1 MINEDKF
8 VELAKTVLN
17 RNIEDNLDQK
27 KAVLADV
34 YDDQFIVAGPGS
46 GKTTTLVLKILKYYF
61 VDGIN
66 PENMMVTTFTK
77 KAAGELEKR
86 TINWAQK
93 IADAIDE
100 PLTNSFKKMKIG
112 TLDSIA
118 EDYVSKHDDV
128 SVIDNF
134 TTSAL
139 MMQTLLDGDRQEDK
153 QLKQFIRDLNG
164 GSAKLSVS
172 EINKKLIDFRSA
184 VYNDMADIS
193 KMYAEAGSEKIVFDI
208 LNEYEVKLK
217 ERDILDYSLL
227 ERRFF
232 ELLQEDAFDDL
243 IDNLQVLLVDEYQ
256 DTNYLQEQ
264 IYFRIASYVKDN
276 NGSITIVGDDDQS
289 LYRFRGANVSL
300 FINYVERISA
310 SVGIKPNIVYL
321 HENYRSS
328 ANIVNFLNDY
338 ISVDEKYTQCRTS
351 QKPDIVATKTAENG
365 YPVVGIFINNMEE
378 LANDISHLIYSLK
391 MNEEVEFKGINSSF
405 NVKFNDPS
413 IAYLLYSPQEINKGN
428 NKKLPYYIRENLL
441 KLDEDIMVFNPRG
454 QNIEKTEIASL
465 MCGLMLISIDKDKQL
480 ESSVSNIPKRTQK
493 TLTQWREYATSY
505 INEKEEELVVEI
517 DEGNVYMPD
526 LINIIKNESQ
536 FLIEQTAEN
545 KIYYDII
552 CEAIEQTIDAIAYE
566 GYISSKQLFHNIL
579 FPIALGVMEID
590 DESFGDINLD
600 ETVNIMSIHQAKGLE
615 FDVVIVDVGSDIR
628 KLDNYSE
635 FKIFPKKPGDTY
647 GIENYIRDDY
657 SDLNVVDKDV
667 AIDEAFNEIIRRFF
681 VAYSRPKSLLILCG
695 LNSMRMGIKGN
706 FGRKYIPNMATGWNR
721 DKVWKWENLDNLFNT
736 IDKI

>member
-289 LYRFRGANVSL
+289 QIGRASCR
-300 FINYVERISA
+300 ER
-310 SVGIKPNIVYL
+310 V
-321 HENYRSS
+321 
-328 ANIVNFLNDY
+328 
-338 ISVDEKYTQCRTS
+338 
-351 QKPDIVATKTAENG
+351 
-365 YPVVGIFINNMEE
+365 
-378 LANDISHLIYSLK
+378 
-391 MNEEVEFKGINSSF
+391 
-405 NVKFNDPS
+405 
-413 IAYLLYSPQEINKGN
+413 
-428 NKKLPYYIRENLL
+428 
-441 KLDEDIMVFNPRG
+441 
-454 QNIEKTEIASL
+454 
-465 MCGLMLISIDKDKQL
+465 
-480 ESSVSNIPKRTQK
+480 
-493 TLTQWREYATSY
+493 
-505 INEKEEELVVEI
+505 
-517 DEGNVYMPD
+517 
-526 LINIIKNESQ
+526 
-536 FLIEQTAEN
+536 
-545 KIYYDII
+545 
-552 CEAIEQTIDAIAYE
+552 
-566 GYISSKQLFHNIL
+566 
-579 FPIALGVMEID
+579 
-590 DESFGDINLD
+590 
-600 ETVNIMSIHQAKGLE
+600 
-615 FDVVIVDVGSDIR
+615 
-628 KLDNYSE
+628 
-635 FKIFPKKPGDTY
+635 
-647 GIENYIRDDY
+647 
-657 SDLNVVDKDV
+657 
-667 AIDEAFNEIIRRFF
+667 
-681 VAYSRPKSLLILCG
+681 
-695 LNSMRMGIKGN
+695 
-706 FGRKYIPNMATGWNR
+706 
-721 DKVWKWENLDNLFNT
+721 
-736 IDKI
+736 

>member
-193 KMYAEAGSEKIVFDI
+193 KMYAEAGSEK
-208 LNEYEVKLK
+208 N
-217 ERDILDYSLL
+217 SL
-227 ERRFF
+227 
-232 ELLQEDAFDDL
+232 
-243 IDNLQVLLVDEYQ
+243 
-256 DTNYLQEQ
+256 
-264 IYFRIASYVKDN
+264 
-276 NGSITIVGDDDQS
+276 
-289 LYRFRGANVSL
+289 
-300 FINYVERISA
+300 
-310 SVGIKPNIVYL
+310 
-321 HENYRSS
+321 
-328 ANIVNFLNDY
+328 
-338 ISVDEKYTQCRTS
+338 
-351 QKPDIVATKTAENG
+351 
-365 YPVVGIFINNMEE
+365 
-378 LANDISHLIYSLK
+378 
-391 MNEEVEFKGINSSF
+391 
-405 NVKFNDPS
+405 
-413 IAYLLYSPQEINKGN
+413 
-428 NKKLPYYIRENLL
+428 
-441 KLDEDIMVFNPRG
+441 
-454 QNIEKTEIASL
+454 
-465 MCGLMLISIDKDKQL
+465 
-480 ESSVSNIPKRTQK
+480 
-493 TLTQWREYATSY
+493 
-505 INEKEEELVVEI
+505 
-517 DEGNVYMPD
+517 
-526 LINIIKNESQ
+526 
-536 FLIEQTAEN
+536 
-545 KIYYDII
+545 
-552 CEAIEQTIDAIAYE
+552 
-566 GYISSKQLFHNIL
+566 
-579 FPIALGVMEID
+579 
-590 DESFGDINLD
+590 
-600 ETVNIMSIHQAKGLE
+600 
-615 FDVVIVDVGSDIR
+615 
-628 KLDNYSE
+628 
-635 FKIFPKKPGDTY
+635 
-647 GIENYIRDDY
+647 
-657 SDLNVVDKDV
+657 
-667 AIDEAFNEIIRRFF
+667 
-681 VAYSRPKSLLILCG
+681 
-695 LNSMRMGIKGN
+695 
-706 FGRKYIPNMATGWNR
+706 
-721 DKVWKWENLDNLFNT
+721 
-736 IDKI
+736 